1 LTGKRTAAKVM
12 SMNAAAKTW
21 DASIIGLTTEDKQ
34 EMDVAEQTERAADEL
49 NRAADILQATL
60 AAFGEHLS
68 AEQRAT
74 IAAAAKSVIRI
85 TREIV

>member
-1 LTGKRTAAKVM
+1 
-12 SMNAAAKTW
+12 MNAAAKTW

-34 EMDVAEQTERAADEL
+34 EMTSDEQVERAADDL
-49 NRAADILQATL
+49 NRAADILQAAL

-68 AEQRAT
+68 PAQRAT
-74 IAAAAKSVIRI
+74 IAAAAKSVIAV